1 MRALAAL
8 IHVCGLLRPDDLH
21 LAADALELFATA
33 ESRIRE
39 DKKSGK
45 IDLRNFDSEPIDHAK
60 FDRKACEFRSAFSRE
75 CRIDFM
81 GLWDTVKAYGFF
93 WPRSFPCLRHNPSVL
108 QVRHAVSLNERRS
121 HFQVTGWGDRD
132 DETGKVKEVWFTGD
146 HSDVGGGHDKGNN
159 RLTDITLGWML
170 GEATNHGLLLD
181 ESKREPLEKLMKP
194 NSESLPQPRNLDRG
208 FQWWLSKCPRPE
220 LNNGDYPPSRP
231 FKFKPSAA
239 RQPLDH
245 TEKSRLRYHTTTS
258 QGDEETLD
266 VKWPE
271 HRDGHDDCSS
281 TGYFSGSA

>member
-1 MRALAAL
+1 MEGDRIFLFGFSRGAFTVRALAAL

-60 FDRKACEFRSAFSRE
+60 FDRKA
-75 CRIDFM
+75 
-81 GLWDTVKAYGFF
+81 
-93 WPRSFPCLRHNPSVL
+93 
-108 QVRHAVSLNERRS
+108 
-121 HFQVTGWGDRD
+121 
-132 DETGKVKEVWFTGD
+132 FTGD
-146 HSDVGGGHDKGNN
+146 RSDVGGGHDKGNN

-181 ESKREPLEKLMKP
+181 ESKREPFEKLMKP